1 MDNRCL
7 HRVTSENQ
15 EHPVYSGGYLENSYV
30 DNRHPS
36 AAPEPTQ
43 CFPSLGLQPD
53 HAAPP
58 WTSSPGFVA
67 RNFFAPSTREEA
79 LGVYRFDIPYAFDP
93 SVPPPSF
100 GCPPPRHLVNIVPSA
115 TLNAFSSLPQ
125 PRVGPPATSDGFR
138 SVLDSDENRQQQYE
152 AYRDRVRVVD
162 LRMKTKTALQRK
174 QDTQWFWRFCQS
186 RVKLSNTTKIQQQH
200 RLPRCDHVLRE
211 SLYGAVQLVSAIE
224 KMHHSLKDNVE
235 NDCVWTESQ
244 FTVLKIQSEFQ
255 EIVKLFSDRDCLKK
269 FKAKLSRVA
278 QRRARSLRAS
288 NLMQQEER
296 DRWEDISDKEAAID
310 IWRMK
315 QINQVQE
322 KMKEQELKL
331 NADLV
336 LSEVRK
342 KQADVKR
349 MQDILRSLEK
359 LRRLRK
365 EAASRKGIIS
375 EQECDKAFSSRLE
388 WLRSVMK
395 RRTVVYSAEEKA
407 LMVMLE
413 GEQEEERRRKQE
425 GRVKEESETQLKN
438 KQRVHAILFGDD
450 DVDAVMQPFRKYY
463 TQAQRSLHALIQVRV
478 SGRTFPDQKPWV
490 NGNVRAKLRAR
501 SSAYTSGDLEALKNT
516 RCDQRSTIRDGKRD
530 YRD

>member
-7 HRVTSENQ
+7 HRASSENQ
-15 EHPVYSGGYLENSYV
+15 EHPVYTGGFLENSYV
-30 DNRHPS
+30 DNRHTS
-36 AAPEPTQ
+36 VAPEPTQ
-43 CFPSLGLQPD
+43 CSPSLGQLQPD
-53 HAAPP
+53 HAAPL
-58 WTSSPGFVA
+58 WTPSPRFVA
-67 RNFFAPSTREEA
+67 RNFFAPSTTGEG
-79 LGVYRFDIPYAFDP
+79 LGGYRLDLPYAFDP

-115 TLNAFSSLPQ
+115 TLNAFTSLPQ
-125 PRVGPPATSDGFR
+125 LRVGPPANSDGFQ
-138 SVLDSDENRQQQYE
+138 SVLVSDENRQQEYE
-152 AYRDRVRVVD
+152 DYRDRGRVMV

-174 QDTQWFWRFCQS
+174 QDTQWLRRFCQS
-186 RVKLSNTTKIQQQH
+186 RAKLSNVTQIQQQH
-200 RLPRCDHVLRE
+200 RSHRCDHVLRE

-224 KMHHSLKDNVE
+224 EMQHSLKDNVE
-235 NDCVWTESQ
+235 NDCVWTDSQ
-244 FTVLKIQSEFQ
+244 LTVLKMKREFQ
-255 EIVKLFSDRDCLKK
+255 DIVKLLSDIDCLKK

-278 QRRARSLRAS
+278 QRRARGLRAS

-296 DRWEDISDKEAAID
+296 DRREDISEKEAAID

-331 NADLV
+331 TADLV
-336 LSEVRK
+336 LCEVRK

-438 KQRVHAILFGDD
+438 KQRVHTILFGDD
-450 DVDAVMQPFRKYY
+450 DVDAVLQPFRKYY
-463 TQAQRSLHALIQVRV
+463 TQAQRSLHALLQVRREWDV
-478 SGRTFPDQKPWV
+478 FTVAADHPDGSLVPQSWILPDPPSHHDW
-490 NGNVRAKLRAR
+490 A
-501 SSAYTSGDLEALKNT
+501 
-516 RCDQRSTIRDGKRD
+516 STLHT
-530 YRD
+530 